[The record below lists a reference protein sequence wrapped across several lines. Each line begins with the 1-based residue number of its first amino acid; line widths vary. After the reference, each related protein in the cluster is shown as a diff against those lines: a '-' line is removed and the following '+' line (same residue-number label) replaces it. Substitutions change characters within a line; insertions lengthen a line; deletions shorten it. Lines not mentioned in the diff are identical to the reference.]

1 MLILKHLDV
10 RRKYNI
16 IVSMYIHIYIQ
27 VFADVA
33 KIDVSLTTCIA
44 ISFLFNALI
53 DARLV
58 PEREYG
64 TLYVG

>member
-1 MLILKHLDV
+1 MLTLKHLDV

-16 IVSMYIHIYIQ
+16 IVSMYIHIQ